1 MDAMQALGQV
11 TLELKNEQVRAN
23 ALMRILLSLR
33 DGKTKIEDVTFTG
46 LTEEALNGAV
56 PVANE

>member
-11 TLELKNEQVRAN
+11 TLELKNEQVRAS

-46 LTEEALNGAV
+46 LPEEALNGAV